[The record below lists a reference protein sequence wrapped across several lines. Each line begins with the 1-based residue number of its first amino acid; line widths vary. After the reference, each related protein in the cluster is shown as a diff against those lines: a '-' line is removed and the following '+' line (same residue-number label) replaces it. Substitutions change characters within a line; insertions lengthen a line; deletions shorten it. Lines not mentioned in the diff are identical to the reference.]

1 MLENVTSD
9 EKLRSV
15 MKCESLFKEIRDLF
29 TQSLEMTNKKSL
41 INIMFNLN
49 FSMEEPLDLKDDF
62 LKQLFK
68 MYVDD

>member
-1 MLENVTSD
+1 
-9 EKLRSV
+9 
-15 MKCESLFKEIRDLF
+15 
-29 TQSLEMTNKKSL
+29 MTNKKSL

-68 MYVDD
+68 MYMDD